1 MQVYI
6 YIAVGYTFT
15 RGWIWSFPFIDVHR
29 CSEHPPWMKSSFS
42 EGQTIRFPQTSVSFP
57 RSWSWSTST
66 RPLWSLV
73 DSVATCSWNPHSLVL
88 ELQFWL
94 KIHSFVA
101 YSGSMGNSRLLAN
114 ENLTSKPYEPGGF
127 DPNQPGAPPAP
138 APQVRF
144 FGERFWWGGFCC
156 FRSAKTDFLVKHM
169 IWYA

>member
-1 MQVYI
+1 MQVNIKIYI
-6 YIAVGYTFT
+6 YRYILPSAT
-15 RGWIWSFPFIDVHR
+15 RLHR

-42 EGQTIRFPQTSVSFP
+42 EGQTIRFPQSSVSFP

-66 RPLWSLV
+66 RLWSLV
-73 DSVATCSWNPHSLVL
+73 DSVATWNPHSLVL

-144 FGERFWWGGFCC
+144 FGERFWWGGFSC